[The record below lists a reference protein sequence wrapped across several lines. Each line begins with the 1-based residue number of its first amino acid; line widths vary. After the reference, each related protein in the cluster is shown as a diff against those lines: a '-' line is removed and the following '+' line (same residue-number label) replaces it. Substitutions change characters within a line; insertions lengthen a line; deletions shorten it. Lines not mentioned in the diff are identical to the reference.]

1 MRETWLFHF
10 NNMKI
15 MILSYAAGL
24 TEILSG
30 KLKEFGLAA
39 ERIDYNKPVLTQI
52 TDADVPVNV
61 LVNGLGKVNNL
72 SNNRSKENRERK
84 RRFV

>member
-52 TDADVPVNV
+52 TDADV

-72 SNNRSKENRERK
+72 SNNRSKENGERK